1 MPNLTST
8 YCYYPRENP
17 TWTENL
23 RDLLDGS
30 GTYQIHWLATDVTL
44 PESVEL
50 IAGFGKQLTAQV
62 RPVDDPNLALTWTS
76 SDEAVATVAQDGTVT
91 AVAPGTAEK
100 VAEVE
105 AALKD
110 GTLHVFDCST
120 FTVDGETLTVTG
132 IDRC

>member
-1 MPNLTST
+1 MCFIFCWGTCRVGGPIERHANLTST

-76 SDEAVATVAQDGTVT
+76 SDETVVQVDETGMCTGI
-91 AVAPGTAEK
+91 APGTA
-100 VAEVE
+100 VITAS
-105 AALKD
+105 AGGGAYSAQ
-110 GTLHVFDCST
+110 C
-120 FTVDGETLTVTG
+120 
-132 IDRC
+132 R